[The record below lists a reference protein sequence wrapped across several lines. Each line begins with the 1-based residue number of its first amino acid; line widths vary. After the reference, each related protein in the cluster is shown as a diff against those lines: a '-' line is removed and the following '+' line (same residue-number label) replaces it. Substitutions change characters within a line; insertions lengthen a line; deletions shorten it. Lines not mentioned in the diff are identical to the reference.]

1 MLARAAAKGLLG
13 GIIPEQSKT
22 GKRGKHRRSHVA
34 SATSKPSSPSNPE
47 RQTGNELENGQDPA
61 AAAEHVEEAHECG
74 QNEKREGQVGVGGK
88 KRKGLKG
95 SKRKVRQQQ
104 KHINRTTTTSKHPNK
119 ERRKSP
125 PKRKVNL
132 SHHKRRLT
140 KSRRRRIPRLTL
152 TLISS
157 AKASSHLSS
166 ITALAHKLRENTAG
180 ETQQTAGFSN
190 PSPARQAP
198 QTHRSA
204 SKHAHKQISE
214 PERAEKSTKV
224 SAKPENH
231 LNQRATV
238 VRLKTQGLAQD
249 GSKPAHFFLPPLSC
263 PSHSSLST
271 RSGSP
276 LSQHP
281 PRGSNSQ
288 LIQKSAS
295 SSSSASLPEL

>member
-22 GKRGKHRRSHVA
+22 GKRGKHRSRHVA
-34 SATSKPSSPSNPE
+34 SAASKPSSPSDPE
-47 RQTGNELENGQDPA
+47 RQTGNELENGQDPV
-61 AAAEHVEEAHECG
+61 AAAEHEEETRELG
-74 QNEKREGQVGVGGK
+74 QNEKREDQVGAGGK

-95 SKRKVRQQQ
+95 SKRKVKQQQ
-104 KHINRTTTTSKHPNK
+104 KHTNRTTTTLKHQNK
-119 ERRKSP
+119 EHRKNP

-140 KSRRRRIPRLTL
+140 KSKRRRIPRLTL

-166 ITALAHKLRENTAG
+166 ITALAHKLRENTAV
-180 ETQQTAGFSN
+180 ETQQTTGFSN

-198 QTHRSA
+198 QTHHSA

-214 PERAEKSTKV
+214 KSAKDST
-224 SAKPENH
+224 KPENPF
-231 LNQRATV
+231 NPGATV
-238 VRLKTQGLAQD
+238 VRLKTQRLAQD
-249 GSKPAHFFLPPLSC
+249 GSKPADFFLPPLSC

-276 LSQHP
+276 LSQRP

-295 SSSSASLPEL
+295 SSSVSLPEL